1 MEATPQNNFFVCS
14 KMVKTSIALLL
25 LVLQRVIKYPGT
37 RHVGTRPGPEFKR
50 FGITRT
56 RPGPGCQYP
65 GVPESL
71 ESSNFLKKIYNLE
84 QKCVNFLNPES
95 SEKIL
100 PLREKK

>member
-1 MEATPQNNFFVCS
+1 M
-14 KMVKTSIALLL
+14 
-25 LVLQRVIKYPGT
+25 LQGVIKDPDT
-37 RHVGTRPGPEFKR
+37 RHVDTRPGPEFKR

-65 GVPESL
+65 WVPKRL

-84 QKCVNFLNPES
+84 QKCVNFLNSES

-100 PLREKK
+100 PLEEKK